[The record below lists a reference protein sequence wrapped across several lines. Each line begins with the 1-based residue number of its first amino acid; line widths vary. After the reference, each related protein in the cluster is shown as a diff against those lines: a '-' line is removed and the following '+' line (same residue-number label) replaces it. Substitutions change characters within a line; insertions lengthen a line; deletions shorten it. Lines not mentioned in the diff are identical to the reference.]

1 MKAIEIE
8 KTYLLK
14 YIPVDI
20 KLLPYKEILDIYIPS
35 NEKHPHLRIRKNGDK
50 YEITKKYPID
60 ENKIYSQIENTIS
73 ITKNEYLE
81 LSQIKGKRIR
91 KIRYEYL
98 YKKYKSEIDL
108 FLDDLLGLILVDF
121 EFRNEKEFLDFKIPD
136 FCLSDVTEE
145 NFLAG
150 GILAGGKYSDIENK
164 LEKFKYKRII
174 V

>member
-60 ENKIYSQIENTIS
+60 KKNNWTRENYYS
-73 ITKNEYLE
+73 K
-81 LSQIKGKRIR
+81 
-91 KIRYEYL
+91 
-98 YKKYKSEIDL
+98 
-108 FLDDLLGLILVDF
+108 
-121 EFRNEKEFLDFKIPD
+121 FR
-136 FCLSDVTEE
+136 
-145 NFLAG
+145 
-150 GILAGGKYSDIENK
+150 
-164 LEKFKYKRII
+164 R
-174 V
+174 